1 MPKEQDLN
9 KLLLKRLSAIFVI
22 GALSVVGI
30 VKFAPKIGSIFGL
43 ISVNRNDTITPP
55 EANTP
60 PPIFLEVPK
69 AVNKT
74 MIDLKGTSVPKT
86 KIELFV
92 NGPKEAGVLT
102 DISGEFLFTNV
113 KLNEGKNTIFAKAN
127 ETKSEVIT
135 IQYDDEKP
143 KIELETP
150 KDGEEIENLNN
161 RIEVIG
167 KVNEE
172 STVKVNG
179 RIAIQKPDNS
189 FSILLGVNEGNVE
202 ITIEATDL
210 AGNKSEEKLNVTYK
224 ND

>member
-1 MPKEQDLN
+1 MIKKQDLN
-9 KLLLKRLSAIFVI
+9 KILLKRLLAIFIIGTMSVI
-22 GALSVVGI
+22 GVV
-30 VKFAPKIGSIFGL
+30 KYAPKIGSIFGL

-60 PPIFLEVPK
+60 PPIFLGVPE

-74 MIDLKGTSVPKT
+74 KIDLKGSSVPKT

-92 NGPKEAGVLT
+92 NGPKEASVLT

-127 ETKSEVIT
+127 ETKSDVIT
-135 IQYDDEKP
+135 IRYDNEKP

-150 KDGEEIENLNN
+150 KNGEKIENLNN
-161 RIEVIG
+161 RVEVIG
-167 KVNEE
+167 KINEE
-172 STVKVNG
+172 ATVKVNG
-179 RIAIQKPDNS
+179 RVAIQRPDNS
-189 FSILLGVNEGNVE
+189 FSILLGVREGNLE
-202 ITIEATDL
+202 IIIEATDL

-224 ND
+224 HD

>member
-1 MPKEQDLN
+1 MIKKQDLN
-9 KLLLKRLSAIFVI
+9 KILLKRLLAIFIIGTMSVI
-22 GALSVVGI
+22 GVV
-30 VKFAPKIGSIFGL
+30 KYAPKIGSIFGL

-60 PPIFLEVPK
+60 PPIFLGVPE

-74 MIDLKGTSVPKT
+74 KIDLKGSSVPKT

-92 NGPKEAGVLT
+92 NGPKEASVLT

-127 ETKSEVIT
+127 ETKSDVIT
-135 IQYDDEKP
+135 IRYDNEKP

-150 KDGEEIENLNN
+150 KNGEKIENLNN
-161 RIEVIG
+161 RVEVIG
-167 KVNEE
+167 KINEE
-172 STVKVNG
+172 AAVKVNG
-179 RIAIQKPDNS
+179 RVAIQRPDNS
-189 FSILLGVNEGNVE
+189 FSILLGAREGDLE
-202 ITIEATDL
+202 IIIEATDL

-224 ND
+224 HD

>member
-60 PPIFLEVPK
+60 PPIFLEVPR

-74 MIDLKGTSVPKT
+74 KIDLKGTSVPKT

-135 IQYDDEKP
+135 IQYDDKKP

-150 KDGEEIENLNN
+150 KDGEKVENLNN

-172 STVKVNG
+172 AAVKVNG
-179 RIAIQKPDNS
+179 RVAIQKPDNS
-189 FSILLGVNEGNVE
+189 FSILLGVREGSVE